1 MFQFLEQK
9 KKQEAEERRAKQK
22 KVVEDFR
29 KMLEVSLLFIFNIYF
44 FVKSYGSF
52 LPKYSV
58 NFL

>member
-29 KMLEVSLLFIFNIYF
+29 KMLEVRLLFILLL
-44 FVKSYGSF
+44 SF
-52 LPKYSV
+52 CEVLWK
-58 NFL
+58 FAT